1 MRHRTPD
8 HQRRRTGRSASAL
21 ALVLVPT
28 AVLLLCA
35 TVALAA
41 ATPSPPAPTRW
52 ATDTAQ
58 FISETTRAELDAR
71 LQAHETATG
80 QQILLWIGRTTGD
93 ASIEEWAARTYAAWR
108 VGRKGLDDGVVLFLM
123 ADDRKVRIEVGYGL
137 EDRLTDAR
145 ASTIIREQVVPRL
158 REGDRDGAARA
169 GIDSILGLLGSP
181 QAVRGGEPVAD
192 PRRPV
197 LGLGQ
202 LIVMIVFGL
211 FILGFAITH
220 PRLAILLLTTMG
232 SGRGGGFGGGGGS
245 GFGGGGGGGGFSG
258 GGGRSGGGG
267 ASGSW

>member
-1 MRHRTPD
+1 
-8 HQRRRTGRSASAL
+8 
-21 ALVLVPT
+21 LVPT
-28 AVLLLCA
+28 AALLLCA

-41 ATPSPPAPTRW
+41 ATPVAPAPARW

-58 FISETTRAELDAR
+58 FISESTRAQLDNR

-80 QQILLWIGRTTGD
+80 QQVLLWIGRTTGD

-145 ASTIIREQVVPRL
+145 AATIIREQIVPRL
-158 REGDRDGAARA
+158 REGDRDGAAQA
-169 GIDSILGLLGSP
+169 GVDSILRVLGSPQSAVGGEPAADQRRPVPGLGRLIAMGILGLL
-181 QAVRGGEPVAD
+181 
-192 PRRPV
+192 
-197 LGLGQ
+197 
-202 LIVMIVFGL
+202 
-211 FILGFAITH
+211 ILGFAITH

-232 SGRGGGFGGGGGS
+232 SGRGGGFGGRGGG